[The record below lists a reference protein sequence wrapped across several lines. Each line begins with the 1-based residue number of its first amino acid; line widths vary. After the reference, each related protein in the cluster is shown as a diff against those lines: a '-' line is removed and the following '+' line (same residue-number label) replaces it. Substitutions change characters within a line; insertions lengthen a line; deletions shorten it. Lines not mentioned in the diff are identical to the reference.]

1 MTIKFALNKNEVDSN
16 KKLAKALA
24 DKFKVQS
31 AIAEEKKRTSASR
44 SMGSSLKPNMWKADA
59 MWKSLSL
66 SG

>member
-31 AIAEEKKRTSASR
+31 AIAEEKKGRLRREA
-44 SMGSSLKPNMWKADA
+44 WVQV
-59 MWKSLSL
+59 
-66 SG
+66 